1 VTIEMKDVTGY
12 ISPFR
17 IFPAMAVSRSSP
29 RADIG

>member
-1 VTIEMKDVTGY
+1 VTGY